1 MLRPILPPTECPSC
15 GGKLTLVNGLL
26 YCYSNTCSAQ
36 KQKKIEHFAKT
47 LKIKGLG
54 PATIEK
60 LEIDDFDQVYL
71 YDEILLC
78 EKLGEKLGTKLHAEI
93 QNSTSAPLDLV
104 LPAFGIPL
112 IGKTATKKLSETV
125 RSITEITPDTCER
138 AGLGPKATENLCNWL
153 DEEFYCF
160 YDGCLPFDMKF
171 TPPGV
176 LPAEMNRGVVCIT
189 GKLKSFKTK
198 AQAGT
203 VLASLGYIVKS
214 SLTKDV
220 TILVNESGIE
230 SAKTK
235 QARQSGIEIIT
246 DLQSYLEKKYGT
258 SQVDG

>member
-1 MLRPILPPTECPSC
+1 MLKQILPPTECPSC
-15 GGKLTLVNGLL
+15 GGELTSVNDLF
-26 YCYSNTCSAQ
+26 YCYSSNCSAQ

-71 YDEILLC
+71 YDEILLG
-78 EKLGEKLGTKLHAEI
+78 EKLGEKLGTKLYAEI
-93 QNSTSAPLDLV
+93 QNSVSAPLDMV

-125 RSITEITPDTCER
+125 TSITEINADTCER
-138 AGLGPKATENLCNWL
+138 AGLGPKATQNLLDWL

-160 YDGCLPFDMKF
+160 YDGVLPFDMKF
-171 TPPGV
+171 
-176 LPAEMNRGVVCIT
+176 LPSDNVPTHFDEGVVCIS
-189 GKLKSFKTK
+189 GRLKSFKTK
-198 AQAGT
+198 ADAT
-203 VLASLGYIVKS
+203 SRLTALGYKVKT

-235 QARQSGIEIIT
+235 QARNSGIEIIT

-258 SQVDG
+258 S

>member
-1 MLRPILPPTECPSC
+1 MLREIVPPTVCPSC
-15 GGKLTLVNGLL
+15 SGELTFVRDIL
-26 YCYSNTCSAQ
+26 YCHNSSCAAQ
-36 KQKKIEHFAKT
+36 KAKKIEHFAKT

-71 YDEILLC
+71 YDEMLLC
-78 EKLGEKLGTKLHAEI
+78 ERLGEKLGTKLHAEI
-93 QNSTSAPLDLV
+93 QNSASAPLEMV

-112 IGKTATKKLSETV
+112 IGKTATKKLSETIT
-125 RSITEITPDTCER
+125 SITEITPDTCER
-138 AGLGPKATENLCNWL
+138 AGLGPVATQNLCDWM

-160 YDGCLPFDMKF
+160 YDGVLPFDLKF
-171 TPPGV
+171 SSRASTPAPQ
-176 LPAEMNRGVVCIT
+176 LDDTVCIS

-198 AQAGT
+198 AEAT
-203 VLASLGYIVKS
+203 DRLELLGYKVKT

-235 QARQSGIEIIT
+235 KARDSGVNIVT
-246 DLQSYLEKKYGT
+246 DLKSYLEKIYGT
-258 SQVDG
+258 S